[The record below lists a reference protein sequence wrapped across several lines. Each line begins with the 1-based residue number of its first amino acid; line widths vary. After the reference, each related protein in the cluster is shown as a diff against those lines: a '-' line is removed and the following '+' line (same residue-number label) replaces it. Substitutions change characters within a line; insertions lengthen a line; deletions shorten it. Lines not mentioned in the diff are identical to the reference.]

1 MDSLTTRFSPPPAAE
16 PGRTR
21 ASFGLPPKPAR
32 LYMAPYTLHKLH
44 PGVDAAIAAILR
56 RDPSAYVILLRS
68 KRREWSDALQVRRYN
83 LFMQRMDAIT
93 YIYTIRGSLQVRVDH
108 IQCSKT

>member
-56 RDPSAYVILLRS
+56 RDPSAYVILLRG
-68 KRREWSDALQVRRYN
+68 KRREWSDALQVR
-83 LFMQRMDAIT
+83 
-93 YIYTIRGSLQVRVDH
+93 VDH
-108 IQCSKT
+108 IQCTKLVAKCSSEM